1 MAKLKDPRQLQRIQF
16 MCDQKSTLLPLVHN
30 NGNMNALMN
39 GLINALLLAPD
50 PGLTIAM
57 AMIGRIE
64 IRIKTNDSQNP

>member
-1 MAKLKDPRQLQRIQF
+1 MKDPRQLQRIQF
-16 MCDQKSTLLPLVHN
+16 MCDQKSRLVTLVHN

-39 GLINALLLAPD
+39 GLINALLATPD

-64 IRIKTNDSQNP
+64 IKITTHDSQNS